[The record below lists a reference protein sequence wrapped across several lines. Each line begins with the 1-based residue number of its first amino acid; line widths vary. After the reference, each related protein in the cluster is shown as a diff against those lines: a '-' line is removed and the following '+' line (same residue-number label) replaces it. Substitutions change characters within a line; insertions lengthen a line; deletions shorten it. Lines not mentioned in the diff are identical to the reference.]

1 MKFPPPSD
9 GLFKSIVEGS
19 FDAIMVL
26 DSDGVV
32 AYWNEAAERIFG
44 YTHSDLDGQSI
55 IDKMVPPE
63 HGGVSA
69 NALRQFIG
77 EPVSA
82 PGWHHL
88 EFEAHRA
95 DGEMMWIDVRVCRMT
110 DGSQERIVLVSRD
123 VDETKRRNLELKL
136 AATTDFLSG
145 ISNRREFQRVLESN
159 MVENICLAILDVDH
173 FKSINDQFGHA
184 VGDQAI
190 RTVAESLV
198 QFFPDALCVA
208 RLGGEEFGVIIEADE
223 CAAVTHRFDRYRRQF
238 GNTFDYN
245 IASKFTVSIG
255 LAFNQNEIFNV
266 RDLLTGAD
274 HALYESKKNGR
285 NQVTIAKRTNPG
297 DNQ

>member
-1 MKFPPPSD
+1 MKFPQPSD
-9 GLFKSIVEGS
+9 GLFKSIVEDS

-26 DSDGVV
+26 DTEGVV
-32 AYWNEAAERIFG
+32 VYWNDAAERIFG
-44 YTHSDLDGQSI
+44 YSHSDLDGQSI
-55 IDKMVPPE
+55 IDEMVPSE
-63 HGGVSA
+63 HGSGSA
-69 NALRQFIG
+69 NALREFV
-77 EPVSA
+77 EERVNT

-88 EFEAHRA
+88 EFEARRS

-110 DGSQERIVLVSRD
+110 DGSEERIVLVSRD

-145 ISNRREFQRVLESN
+145 ISNRREFQRILESSID
-159 MVENICLAILDVDH
+159 ENTCLAILDVDH
-173 FKSINDQFGHA
+173 FKAINDQFGHA

-208 RLGGEEFGVIIEADE
+208 RLGGEEFGVVIEAE
-223 CAAVTHRFDRYRRQF
+223 EFAAVTHRFDRYRQQF

-255 LAFNQNEIFNV
+255 LAFNHNANFNV

-274 HALYESKKNGR
+274 QALYESKKNGR
-285 NQVTIAKRTNPG
+285 NQVTIAKTMKPG
-297 DNQ
+297 

>member
-1 MKFPPPSD
+1 MNPPSPSD
-9 GLFKSIVEGS
+9 GLFKSIVAGS
-19 FDAIMVL
+19 FDAIIVL
-26 DSDGVV
+26 DRQGKILF
-32 AYWNEAAERIFG
+32 WNEAAHQVFG
-44 YTHSDLDGQSI
+44 YRQADVA
-55 IDKMVPPE
+55 DKSVLNKLVPPE
-63 HGGVSA
+63 PHEESPHPLQQLLEQRVA
-69 NALRQFIG
+69 
-77 EPVSA
+77 A

-88 EFEAHRA
+88 EFETCRA
-95 DGEMMWIDVRVCRMT
+95 DGTTTWIDLRACLMS

-123 VDETKRRNLELKL
+123 VDETKRRNQELKL

-159 MVENICLAILDVDH
+159 IGENICLAILDVDH

-198 QFFPDALCVA
+198 QFFPTALCVA
-208 RLGGEEFGVIIEADE
+208 RLGGEEFGVLMEADE
-223 CAAVTHRFDRYRRQF
+223 ADTMIQQFDRYRRQF

-255 LAFNQNEIFNV
+255 LAFNLNSTTNV

-285 NQVTIAKRTNPG
+285 NRVTLATSLKPN
-297 DNQ
+297 